1 MKNKQGT
8 VRKNKENS
16 PPHLFDQQTCSFTA
30 VTLNPLV
37 SETTSGIL
45 LYPQTNTD
53 TRYQ

>member
-16 PPHLFDQQTCSFTA
+16 PPRLFVQQTA
-30 VTLNPLV
+30 VTLNPPV